1 MPDHGDRQPMP
12 PRQELEQFKDFV
24 RREGLRM
31 TAERLELFGE
41 IFAQHGHI
49 DADELLA
56 ALKRRGS
63 TISRATVY
71 RNLDLMVRCGLV
83 RRYQL
88 GERRQRFEHLH
99 QGQEHDH
106 LVCARCGRMVEF
118 KSAAIASML
127 SEIARAHGFEP
138 SRHNLQ
144 IAGLCRDCAVKER
157 MARESGAPQRT
168 ARA

>member
-1 MPDHGDRQPMP
+1 MP
-12 PRQELEQFKDFV
+12 PRQELQQFKDFV

-31 TAERLELFGE
+31 TAERLEIFHE

-49 DADELLA
+49 DAEALLDA
-56 ALKRRGS
+56 MKRRGS

-83 RRYQL
+83 RRYQM
-88 GERRQRFEHLH
+88 GERRQRFEHMH
-99 QGQEHDH
+99 AGQEHDH
-106 LVCARCGRMVEF
+106 LVCAHCGRMVEF
-118 KSAAIASML
+118 RSAAIASML

-144 IAGLCRDCAVKER
+144 IAGLCRECAVSER
-157 MARESGAPQRT
+157 AARDSGRQRGT
-168 ARA
+168 AGA

>member
-1 MPDHGDRQPMP
+1 MP
-12 PRQELEQFKDFV
+12 PRQELQQFKDFV

-31 TAERLELFGE
+31 TAERLELFHE

-49 DADELLA
+49 DAEALLDA
-56 ALKRRGS
+56 MKRRGS

-83 RRYQL
+83 RRYQM
-88 GERRQRFEHLH
+88 GERRQRFEHMH
-99 QGQEHDH
+99 TGQEHDH
-106 LVCARCGRMVEF
+106 LVCAHCGHMVEF
-118 KSAAIASML
+118 RSAAIASML

-144 IAGLCRDCAVKER
+144 IAGLCRDCVVAER
-157 MARESGAPQRT
+157 VVRESGRTPQRT